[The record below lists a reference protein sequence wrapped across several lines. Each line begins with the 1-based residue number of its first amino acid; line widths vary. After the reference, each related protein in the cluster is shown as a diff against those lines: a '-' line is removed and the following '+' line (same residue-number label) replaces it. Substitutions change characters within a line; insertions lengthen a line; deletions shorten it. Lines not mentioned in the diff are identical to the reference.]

1 MIRATLVFCL
11 VGFAVCQEGNIVQVA
26 QKLGATTLLKF
37 ATDAGLA
44 DTLANGGPFTVFA
57 PTNDAFAKLPKRVV
71 EYLQKNK
78 EALVAVLKYHVLSG
92 KTYSSQLKNDLV
104 VPTLD
109 PKLNC
114 RINIYQNGKVVTADG
129 SPIVMVDQNATNGV
143 IHVINRVEFPIPV
156 MDVVKT
162 AQRESELG
170 TLVKAVVAAGL
181 VDTLSGPGPFTVF
194 APTDKAFAALP
205 PGTLDNL
212 LKNKTALTDVLT
224 YHVVSGTYFSA
235 GLTSGA
241 VPTVEGKSVNIEVG
255 EGVKVNSA
263 KVVRADQAV
272 TNGVIHII
280 DAVLIPPKY
289 NSNGSG
295 YRFQP

>member
-1 MIRATLVFCL
+1 MMKSVVLLCL
-11 VGFAVCQEGNIVQVA
+11 VASAFCQQGNIVQVA
-26 QKLGATTLLKF
+26 QQLGATTLLQL
-37 ATDAGLA
+37 ATEAGLA

-57 PTNDAFAKLPKRVV
+57 PTNDAFANLPPEVLDFLK
-71 EYLQKNK
+71 KNK
-78 EALVAVLKYHVLSG
+78 EALIAVLKYHVLNG
-92 KTYSSQLKNDLV
+92 KIYSSQLKNELV

-129 SPIVMVDQNATNGV
+129 SPIIKVNQNATNGV
-143 IHVINRVEFPIPV
+143 IHVISRVEYPIPV
-156 MDVVKT
+156 TNVVKL
-162 AQRESELG
+162 AQQDQELR

-181 VDTLSGPGPFTVF
+181 VSTLSGPGPFTVF

-235 GLTSGA
+235 GLTSGP
-241 VPTVEGKSVNIEVG
+241 VPTVEGKNVNIMVG
-255 EGVKVNSA
+255 QGVKVNGA
-263 KVVRADQAV
+263 NVERADAAV
-272 TNGVIHII
+272 TNGVVHVI

-289 NSNGSG
+289 RYLYKFGHR
-295 YRFQP
+295 YP

>member
-1 MIRATLVFCL
+1 MKFLVLLCL
-11 VGFAVCQEGNIVQVA
+11 VASAVCQQGNIVQVA
-26 QKLGATTLLKF
+26 QQLGATTLLEL
-37 ATDAGLA
+37 ATEAGLA

-57 PTNDAFAKLPKRVV
+57 PTNDAFAKLPKRIVN
-71 EYLQKNK
+71 ELKKNK
-78 EALVAVLKYHVLSG
+78 ELLVAVLKYHVLSG
-92 KTYSSQLKNDLV
+92 KTYSSQLKNELV

-109 PKLNC
+109 PTLNC

-129 SPIVMVDQNATNGV
+129 SPVVMADQNATNGV
-143 IHVINRVEFPIPV
+143 IHVINRVEFPIPF

-162 AQRESELG
+162 AQRQSELG

-241 VPTVEGKSVNIEVG
+241 VPTVEGKSVNIQVG
-255 EGVKVNSA
+255 QGVKVNNA
-263 KVVRADQAV
+263 NVVVADEAV

-295 YRFQP
+295 YRFHP

>member
-1 MIRATLVFCL
+1 MKSLVLLCL
-11 VGFAVCQEGNIVQVA
+11 VASAVCQQGNIVQVA
-26 QKLGATTLLKF
+26 QQLGATTLLQL
-37 ATDAGLA
+37 ATEAGLA

-57 PTNDAFAKLPKRVV
+57 PTNDAFAKLPPEVLDFLK
-71 EYLQKNK
+71 KNK

-92 KTYSSQLKNDLV
+92 KTYSSQLKNELV

-114 RINIYQNGKVVTADG
+114 RINIYQKGKVVTADG
-129 SPIVMVDQNATNGV
+129 SPIIKVDQNATNGV
-143 IHVINRVEFPIPV
+143 IHVISRVEYPIPV
-156 MDVVKT
+156 TNVVKL
-162 AQRESELG
+162 AQQDQQLR

-212 LKNKTALTDVLT
+212 LKNKTALTDILT

-235 GLTSGA
+235 GLTSGP
-241 VPTVEGKSVNIEVG
+241 VPTVEGKNVNIVVG
-255 EGVKVNSA
+255 
-263 KVVRADQAV
+263 Q
-272 TNGVIHII
+272 
-280 DAVLIPPKY
+280 
-289 NSNGSG
+289 
-295 YRFQP
+295 